1 MERKMKIYRD
11 QDGTVVHIGEWCHE
25 NIPSGWQEDQA
36 EVVVGWDGGL
46 YLADDPRRLG

>member
-1 MERKMKIYRD
+1 MIIYRD
-11 QDGTVVHIGEWCHE
+11 QNGDVVHIGKWFNDNLPE
-25 NIPSGWQEDQA
+25 GWQEDQA